1 MAHLVVDQLRFA
13 RSEWLRGL
21 RGVSEDD
28 AKQHFGRMNSI
39 GWIVGHLAWQEQRYL
54 LWRSRDIVLF
64 PELQTEFAV
73 GAPMSTP
80 SLAEMRKVWTAVTK
94 NSERFLDSL
103 KTKDLL
109 KDLPLNGKRTGQ
121 TLGDAIRRMTF
132 HYWYHIGEIQAIRQ
146 MLGQERLP
154 QYVGNLEGKAP
165 YRRDK

>member
-1 MAHLVVDQLRFA
+1 MAHPVVEQLRFT

-21 RGVSEDD
+21 RGVTEAD
-28 AKQHFGRMNSI
+28 AAQHFGRMNSI

-54 LWRSRDIVLF
+54 LWRPRDTVLF
-64 PELQTEFAV
+64 PELQTDFAF

-80 SLAEMRKVWTAVTK
+80 SLAAMRKAWTAVTK
-94 NSERFLDSL
+94 HSEPFLDSV

-109 KDLPLNGKRTGQ
+109 KDLPLNGKRSGQ

-132 HYWYHIGEIQAIRQ
+132 HYWYHIGEIQASRQ

-165 YRRDK
+165 YKPER